1 MWSSLSCNSSFP
13 LFGAVIRWS
22 FETERSE
29 APGTVFHEGSADSP
43 DVEAEEMEPVEG
55 TAEAP
60 NMEAAE
66 VLTPHQKNLVKRA
79 HDNMGHPDPVTFLR
93 TMRRAKA
100 SPAVQKYIKEEFKC
114 GACQSRPLPKPSSG
128 VIVGVDVVFF
138 PDVDP
143 RQLKPVLNIVE
154 WGSSSEPMREKT
166 AAEAFR
172 KFWQALW
179 LAGGL
184 SH

>member
-29 APGTVFHEGSADSP
+29 APGTVFHESSADSP

-66 VLTPHQKNLVKRA
+66 VLTPHQKNLVKRV

-143 RQLKPVLNIVE
+143 RQLKPVLSIVE